1 MKYEDFLGL
10 GYVRAAWKAV
20 GQRNCLKTYCY
31 VYSKHKQYCIWFLRQ
46 FLCPMKRT
54 AEPWNNQ
61 RLLCCRKPQNTSG
74 QGTLSLRALTQ
85 PFLKFV
91 INLKSKFKPIR
102 LPLNWLFLFQRLQQ
116 RHSCAEG
123 TNVNNF
129 HHVSYSYLRTHSGKD
144 RKGAEGVRK
153 IGGL

>member
-1 MKYEDFLGL
+1 MSCSCL
-10 GYVRAAWKAV
+10 GYGYRPHGLNGTGSERSAGTV
-20 GQRNCLKTYCY
+20 QRRHRRSPPPQ
-31 VYSKHKQYCIWFLRQ
+31 SKILTSSIRF
-46 FLCPMKRT
+46 
-54 AEPWNNQ
+54 
-61 RLLCCRKPQNTSG
+61 NTSG

-116 RHSCAEG
+116 GHSCAEG